1 MRHTILIIIMIVM
14 LAAFGSTDCSAQVVG
29 MGAMQQQIEPITW
42 RGSARMTSLDTGII
56 RITATIADGW
66 HLYGMEM
73 PADGP
78 KATAFSFKLPQGF
91 KLVGDV
97 TPQAAPFSKH
107 DAMFA
112 SEVSYWEGTVTF
124 TQRFRVTSEVTD
136 AKSLS
141 CSVSYMGCNDQTCLP
156 PKTKKMTIKILPKK

>member
-14 LAAFGSTDCSAQVVG
+14 LAAFGSTDCIAQVVG

-42 RGSARMTSLDTGII
+42 RGSARMTSGDTGII

-78 KATAFSFKLPQGF
+78 MRELRES
-91 KLVGDV
+91 VH
-97 TPQAAPFSKH
+97 H
-107 DAMFA
+107 DQ
-112 SEVSYWEGTVTF
+112 ERCE
-124 TQRFRVTSEVTD
+124 
-136 AKSLS
+136 
-141 CSVSYMGCNDQTCLP
+141 
-156 PKTKKMTIKILPKK
+156 ILL

>member
-1 MRHTILIIIMIVM
+1 MRHTILIIITAAL
-14 LAAFGSTDCSAQVVG
+14 LAIAGGADCRAQGVG
-29 MGAMQQQIEPITW
+29 IGAMQQQTEPIAW
-42 RGSARMTSLDTGII
+42 RGVARMTSGDTGII

-78 KATAFSFKLPQGF
+78 KATAFSFQLPQGF

-97 TPQAAPFSKH
+97 TPQTAPLSKH
-107 DAMFA
+107 DAMFNA
-112 SEVSYWEGTVTF
+112 QVSYWEGSVTF
-124 TQRFRVTSEVTD
+124 TQRFRVTSEATD

-156 PKTKKMTIKILPKK
+156 PKTKKMTIKILPGK